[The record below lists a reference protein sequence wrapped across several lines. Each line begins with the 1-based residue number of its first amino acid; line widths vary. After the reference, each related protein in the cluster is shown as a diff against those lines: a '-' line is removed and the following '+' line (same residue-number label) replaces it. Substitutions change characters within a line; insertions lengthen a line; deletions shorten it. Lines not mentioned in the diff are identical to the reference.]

1 MYKLMIVDD
10 EQIVLDGL
18 KFLVE
23 DTMDDIEVVACASSG
38 REAILACDRYNPDI
52 VFMDIQ
58 MPGINGIEAI
68 ESIKKRHRDIRFV
81 IISAYEQFEYA
92 KQAVELGVS
101 EYILKPIN
109 PEKLTEVLRRLS
121 SELEAEWNHR
131 MREIENKEKLE
142 KIIPVLEHGFIY
154 SLLMNTDYRDE
165 LSKYKGLFE
174 VDMDRAYIMVIEFG
188 EGKHP
193 ELQNRIG
200 TGIKGQS
207 FYPKV
212 QNIIKYKCKSIV
224 GPLIINRMTV
234 LVYEGQLESE
244 YEQRVRAFELANNIY
259 EKIDEVVDCNVYISV
274 GSCYP
279 LEKSRNSLEE
289 ALFGLNRITDENIVH
304 YKDISETESDE
315 DEYTYIDIKEDESH
329 IIKLLESGQ
338 KDSLVNE
345 LKAFFNRIDKKFHG
359 DIGNL
364 RNTMLELMVM
374 VFSSSFRNELQD
386 EAVGYS
392 NYINEL
398 NRLDSNEAL
407 KNWCLR
413 KITYISEQIQ
423 GKKGKHISNVVLH
436 AKKYIDEHIREEIS
450 LNDISKMVSVSPQ
463 YFSKIFKDEIGLSF
477 VEYYRVQRIEI
488 AKELLKTNKYSVK
501 EICYQVGYNDP
512 NYFSRLFK
520 RLVGVSPTE
529 YK

>member
-1 MYKLMIVDD
+1 
-10 EQIVLDGL
+10 
-18 KFLVE
+18 
-23 DTMDDIEVVACASSG
+23 
-38 REAILACDRYNPDI
+38 
-52 VFMDIQ
+52 
-58 MPGINGIEAI
+58 
-68 ESIKKRHRDIRFV
+68 
-81 IISAYEQFEYA
+81 
-92 KQAVELGVS
+92 
-101 EYILKPIN
+101 
-109 PEKLTEVLRRLS
+109 
-121 SELEAEWNHR
+121 

-450 LNDISKMVSVSPQ
+450 LNDISKMVSVSP
-463 YFSKIFKDEIGLSF
+463 STSA
-477 VEYYRVQRIEI
+477 R
-488 AKELLKTNKYSVK
+488 YSRMK
-501 EICYQVGYNDP
+501 
-512 NYFSRLFK
+512 
-520 RLVGVSPTE
+520 
-529 YK
+529 